1 MATRPPPTGVKR
13 KETTTR
19 PARVGLA
26 AGTWGWIPAYGH
38 CIVEAECT
46 RRTGNL
52 LHTGTAGCNHSH
64 SHPEPQTC
72 SVINTGLY
80 SI

>member
-19 PARVGLA
+19 LPRVGLA
-26 AGTWGWIPAYGH
+26 AGTWGWTPVYCH
-38 CIVEAECT
+38 CVVEAECT
-46 RRTGNL
+46 RRPGNL
-52 LHTGTAGCNHSH
+52 LHTGIASCDHSH

-80 SI
+80 LI